1 MRIQRTA
8 LKALYVAGG
17 IVLVAI
23 VENYVFSF
31 LPGFVAHILD
41 ALAQAA
47 FVLSAT
53 RAFRSA
59 GEPVAPPRAWWRATG
74 QPTAGFVLAALFAL
88 GTAFTALTEP
98 RGAAENLPGWW
109 LNVVLTGAIA
119 LYYLH
124 SSIRLVREFAADRV
138 VSEGGEESVEPSI
151 LLWLFALGARD
162 GAQAP
167 DGTAERAREFF
178 AGPRLRFAVAGEP
191 RHPSGFALTGA
202 DGVLELLAVSPERA
216 RRGVGRALLADAIA
230 AATGAGLER
239 LLLDVRVGNAPAV
252 ALYESFGFHP
262 AGDPLPHPLGGAP
275 LQRYTL
281 TLARAA
287 APFPPL

>member
-17 IVLVAI
+17 IVLVAV

-31 LPGFVAHILD
+31 LPGLVAHILD
-41 ALAQAA
+41 AVAQAG

-59 GEPVAPPRAWWRATG
+59 GEPVAPPREWWRATG
-74 QPTAGFVLAALFAL
+74 RPAAGFVLAVLFAVGAL
-88 GTAFTALTEP
+88 FTALTEP
-98 RGAAENLPGWW
+98 RGVAENVPGWW
-109 LNVVLTGAIA
+109 LNVILTAAIA
-119 LYYLH
+119 VYYLQ

-138 VSEGGEESVEPSI
+138 VHEGGEESVEPSI
-151 LLWLFALGARD
+151 LLWLFALAARD
-162 GAQAP
+162 GRQAP
-167 DGTAERAREFF
+167 EGTADRARERF
-178 AGPRLRFAVAGEP
+178 AAPRLRFAVAGEP

-216 RRGVGRALLADAIA
+216 RRGIGHALLADAIV
-230 AATGAGLER
+230 AATNAGLER

-262 AGDPLPHPLGGAP
+262 AGDPAAHPFGGAP

-281 TLARAA
+281 TLTRASA
-287 APFPPL
+287 QFPPL